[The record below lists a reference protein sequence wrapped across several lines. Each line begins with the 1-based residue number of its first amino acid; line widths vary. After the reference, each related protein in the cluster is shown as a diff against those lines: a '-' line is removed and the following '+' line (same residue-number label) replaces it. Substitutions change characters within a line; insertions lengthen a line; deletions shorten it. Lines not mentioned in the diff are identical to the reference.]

1 MDIDLNLFKKKKIDP
16 KKSYKRRIDMVNN
29 RKKYNNLLTDKSIS
43 VTKLDYNQAKKNNII
58 EINDKKS
65 KVSENVISNSKF
77 SKENNVK
84 NESIVNNYS
93 VFLQSFFP
101 YTIKK
106 KVIDYYDKDSNYNKY
121 FSNRFINLFYEKYT
135 QQSLNNNNLKKN
147 NKYIELFLNYYKNYI
162 TNYNL
167 VDEKKPSIKKLE
179 NIIKKI
185 NDERKETQ
193 LQKRIIEEEKYN
205 LKLMHNNLLSEND
218 LLLQKK
224 ILTEAKL

>member
-93 VFLQSFFP
+93 VFLQSFF
-101 YTIKK
+101 YLHR
-106 KVIDYYDKDSNYNKY
+106 KV
-121 FSNRFINLFYEKYT
+121 
-135 QQSLNNNNLKKN
+135 LK
-147 NKYIELFLNYYKNYI
+147 FL
-162 TNYNL
+162 
-167 VDEKKPSIKKLE
+167 
-179 NIIKKI
+179 
-185 NDERKETQ
+185 KET
-193 LQKRIIEEEKYN
+193 LVSTK
-205 LKLMHNNLLSEND
+205 ENY
-218 LLLQKK
+218 
-224 ILTEAKL
+224 